1 MKKILL
7 GIASTALLSFF
18 VLLPTG
24 CSQKYDREKVIS
36 QYTDNALFKT
46 IMDFEE
52 KSETNDSLNEKDYE
66 EHAKNCMFFTNDS
79 SMLDATLMMSDLT
92 KKAHKKYPKNA
103 LILACHAAVIGIG
116 ARDDTNVTNQLNFA
130 DECNALLD
138 KAVSMDPEN
147 DFIRITRGHA
157 SFEMPDFFNR
167 GDIAREDYDFLIK
180 CYEDKSCKISD
191 MAIAEI
197 YFNRAELLRREG
209 RIDNAISY
217 FEKAGTLSTEPD
229 FTRKSREA
237 ADKIK

>member
-1 MKKILL
+1 MKKT
-7 GIASTALLSFF
+7 SYSVVSFVVLSFF
-18 VLLPTG
+18 ILLNAG
-24 CSQKYDREKVIS
+24 CSPKYDKQAVMAKHA
-36 QYTDNALFKT
+36 DNELFKS
-46 IMDFEE
+46 IIDFAE
-52 KSETNDSLNEKDYE
+52 KSETDDSLTEKDYE
-66 EHAKNCMFFTNDS
+66 EHAKNCMFFTNNS
-79 SMLDATLMMSDLT
+79 SMLDATLMMSELT
-92 KKAHKKYPKNA
+92 KKAHKKFPKNA
-103 LILACHAAVIGIG
+103 VILACHAAVVGIG
-116 ARDDTNVTNQLNFA
+116 ARDDKNVTNQLNFA
-130 DECNALLD
+130 DECNDLLD

-180 CYEDKSCKISD
+180 CYEDESCKISD

-229 FTRKSREA
+229 FSQKSREA
-237 ADKIK
+237 ADKIR